1 MGESIKKGI
10 NTIINRL
17 ELKSILYLIMVI
29 QNTEW
34 NDHDAVTAKW

>member
-1 MGESIKKGI
+1 MGITK
-10 NTIINRL
+10 IINRL

-29 QNTEW
+29 QDIEW